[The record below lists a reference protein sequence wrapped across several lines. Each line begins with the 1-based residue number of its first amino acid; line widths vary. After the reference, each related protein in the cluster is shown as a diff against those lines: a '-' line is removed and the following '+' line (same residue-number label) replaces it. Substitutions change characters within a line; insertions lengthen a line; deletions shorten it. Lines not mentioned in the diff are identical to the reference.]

1 MCWFP
6 FSLRLIC
13 FTESLKFYF
22 LRAYQ
27 RGQNVPVTISNKSHY
42 EITGKPLNHCFSST
56 SSFPGL
62 LLQPYNHQAV
72 SPALCLLFCVL
83 SLGQVTASWGLFL
96 CCLCQ
101 AIEPHRGRLC
111 GRQQQ
116 GGEVFMEVKYI
127 YLKVQRITFC
137 KRRLMCYFP
146 GG

>member
-1 MCWFP
+1 MLVP
-6 FSLRLIC
+6 FFFKVYMLHGVSQVLL
-13 FTESLKFYF
+13 

-42 EITGKPLNHCFSST
+42 EVTGRPLNHCFSST
-56 SSFPGL
+56 SSFPVL

-146 GG
+146 RG